1 MKITKRQLKRIIR
14 EAIDPLTWQGEH
26 IVGDLV
32 RSIDYVGDGWGG
44 DFEKV
49 VGDQVGTVI
58 EIDEDPDGTQYVVLF
73 PDGTTVMDTAS
84 SFEPAK

>member
-1 MKITKRQLKRIIR
+1 MKITRRQLRRIIR

-32 RSIDYVGDGWGG
+32 HSIDYVGDGWGG

-49 VGDQVGTVI
+49 VGDQVGTVV